1 MFINATITAA
11 LAAAGITLISYLPAD
26 MSRINTLPIENKL
39 LTGSV
44 FDAKADVAKDQEQA
58 LLLLFFWPRSAGGA
72 VASLD
77 QPVTKDV
84 ELASAKPIGHPDEI
98 ELALNWK
105 RWLTII
111 L

>member
-1 MFINATITAA
+1 MFINATITTA
-11 LAAAGITLISYLPAD
+11 LAAAGIALISYLPAD
-26 MSRINTLPIENKL
+26 MSRVNTAPIENKL

-44 FDAKADVAKDQEQA
+44 FDTKADLPKEQDEA

-77 QPVTKDV
+77 APAKEF
-84 ELASAKPIGHPDEI
+84 ELASAKPTGNPDEI
-98 ELALNWK
+98 EVALNWK
-105 RWLTII
+105 KVLFYI